1 MPRPPRVSLEDAL
14 YYITSRCIYNQD
26 IFKEESDYQT
36 YYELLRKYKE
46 QYKFKLFAYVL
57 MPSHFHL
64 LLELPNPLENE
75 IKAGISE
82 IMHGLNSSYTKYFNG
97 KYDRKGHLFRD
108 RYRTALVEKDPY
120 LLKLTAYIHLNP
132 QKIGLVSS
140 PKEYPYSS
148 YYLYIDQETPLRQFM
163 QEEKN
168 IVSSLL
174 GAKSYAQFMQE
185 IKPQDLNLHND
196 LQKKGILGGREF
208 QERVRAELDSK
219 EEKDEEKAESDQNKE
234 PARGFNFKV
243 GTTVLFIALFGLG
256 LTLVARLALK
266 ENKGAGF
273 KSGSVAVTGTNK
285 PEFFNPDKISTAPR
299 PAVQAESVE
308 AKFKN
313 ILEGTNWQITLRPA
327 SGGDALSDTLAF
339 ADKKFTSANLLL
351 KKFPPSNYSV
361 RNTAEGKIIWETMQN
376 APEGIALW
384 RADINPDGSIRGV
397 LSLRKAGVAIQD
409 FTFTGQYWKGSND
422 GLKNS

>member
-64 LLELPNPLENE
+64 LLELPDPAASEV
-75 IKAGISE
+75 KAGISE

-132 QKIGLVSS
+132 KKIGLVSS
-140 PKEYPYSS
+140 CSDYPYSS
-148 YYLYIDQETPLRQFM
+148 YYLYIDKETPLREFM

-168 IVSSLL
+168 IVLGLL
-174 GAKSYAQFMQE
+174 GNKSYEQFMQE
-185 IKPQDLNLHND
+185 INAGELNLHND
-196 LQKKGILGGREF
+196 LQKKGILGGLEF
-208 QERVRAELDSK
+208 QNRVRAELDNK
-219 EEKDEEKAESDQNKE
+219 EEKEEEAIEEAKSKE
-234 PARGFNFKV
+234 PGKGLNFKV

-256 LTLVARLALK
+256 LSLVARFSVK
-266 ENKGAGF
+266 ENKNSGF
-273 KSGSVAVTGTNK
+273 KSGTVAVTGENK
-285 PEFFNPDKISTAPR
+285 PEFFNPDKISTPPR
-299 PAVQAESVE
+299 PAAQADSAEI
-308 AKFKN
+308 KFKN

-327 SGGDALSDTLAF
+327 SGGDALSDTLTF

-351 KKFPPSNYSV
+351 RKFLPSNYSV
-361 RNTAEGKIIWETMQN
+361 RNTPDGKIIWETMQN

-397 LSLRKAGVAIQD
+397 LSLRKEGVAIQD
-409 FTFTGQYWKGSND
+409 FTFTGQYWKGNQD
-422 GLKNS
+422 GLKSN